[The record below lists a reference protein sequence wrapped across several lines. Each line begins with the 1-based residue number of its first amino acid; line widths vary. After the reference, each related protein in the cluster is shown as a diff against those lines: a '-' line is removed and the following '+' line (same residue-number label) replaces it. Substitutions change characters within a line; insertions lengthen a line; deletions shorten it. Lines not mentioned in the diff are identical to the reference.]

1 MQFVAGRRPVG
12 AWRWDL
18 GTDGWTWDESI
29 TRLHGYGTADA
40 PAPSTDLIIIHTV
53 RSDRAAVR
61 KLLDQV
67 RRHPEPFAAV
77 VRVHSIA
84 GHVIPA
90 TITGQPEPHRPRVLS
105 GWLVPHSE
113 GETST
118 EPQPTDVVAELEE
131 QAMHLRRALAT
142 RDLIGRAKGILQ
154 ARLGLADQDAFD
166 LLSRTSQNANV
177 RLVTV
182 AEHLVAH
189 AETTHVPEQDRRA
202 FGESLVRLVLDGR

>member
-61 KLLDQV
+61 ELLEQV
-67 RRHPEPFAAV
+67 RRHPEPFAAI

-90 TITGQPEPHRPRVLS
+90 TITGQPEPQCPRVLS
-105 GWLVPHSE
+105 GWLVPHGEGSE
-113 GETST
+113 ESA
-118 EPQPTDVVAELEE
+118 DVVAELEE
-131 QAMHLRRALAT
+131 QVMHLHRALGT

-182 AEHLVAH
+182 AEHVVAH
-189 AETTHVPEQDRRA
+189 AETTPFPEQDRRA
-202 FGESLVRLVLDGR
+202 FGASLARLVLDGR